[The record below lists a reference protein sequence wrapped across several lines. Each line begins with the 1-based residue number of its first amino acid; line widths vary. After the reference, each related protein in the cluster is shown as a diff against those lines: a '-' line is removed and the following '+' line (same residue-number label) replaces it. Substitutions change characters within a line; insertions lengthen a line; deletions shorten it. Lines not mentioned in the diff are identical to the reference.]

1 MSVKTYRRDKPLEN
15 LTNILVSKKKKS
27 SSSTLRVKF
36 SQDETL
42 EIPNI
47 SSPFESE
54 NVNRTSFH
62 SDNFRSYSF
71 ERDQEPDTYAYIT
84 RTDVVDEMPIEYS
97 RHHSDINASTPS
109 NTYSKNPY
117 DAAFCTA
124 YNAIQ
129 EKTLIHTNENKS
141 DVSSEL
147 INPLHRPPRRYRS
160 LWEEASSKRPTSEPK
175 FDDSN
180 STKLSAAEDSIKL
193 FSKEIDTTY
202 NYHDDEENVSYH
214 TARQDNVKLVLGP
227 QTTEKMGRLAK
238 WNTKMWNFIEAKLSC
253 NDYKDMIY
261 EEYEVKVFE
270 YK

>member
-1 MSVKTYRRDKPLEN
+1 MSMKTNKRDKPLGN

-27 SSSTLRVKF
+27 SSSTLRVNF

-42 EIPNI
+42 EIPNV

-54 NVNRTSFH
+54 NVNRTSFY
-62 SDNFRSYSF
+62 SDNFGSYSF

-117 DAAFCTA
+117 DAAFCA
-124 YNAIQ
+124 ACNAIQ

-160 LWEEASSKRPTSEPK
+160 LWEEASSKRPASEPK

-180 STKLSAAEDSIKL
+180 STKLSAAEDRINS

-202 NYHDDEENVSYH
+202 NYHNDEENVW
-214 TARQDNVKLVLGP
+214 ARQANVELVLGS
-227 QTTEKMGRLAK
+227 QTTEKMSRLAK

-270 YK
+270 HK